1 MAAFK
6 AFNLAEDLPG
16 ISPGRCHIIEAEL
29 VDEIA
34 YVVPVYTG
42 PDLTLEEAECSIN
55 VFKDDMGP
63 DETLLHYAALQD
75 DLGAIKSI
83 LWNALTP
90 GVPPIEACCAR
101 GWTAVFFAAYAG
113 QAGAL
118 LALIKAGAVVTGRD
132 ERGRSALLAAQ
143 AREEQRPY
151 CKVIE
156 ILLAPGA
163 DINLLCEYSY
173 SPLQESL
180 ANSADLQG
188 FLLLRSGADVNLADV
203 SDQFTAMHLV
213 CAGPCEVFADDVLAA
228 ICALGADPNA
238 VTNQGETALHL
249 LVEQLDTFDMVKTLH
264 SFHPGLNF
272 SPRDNQFN
280 TPLHL
285 LPAEINETFGHLI
298 EQGADIEAKDKDGD
312 TPMHIFAVQSY
323 DDEAGLH
330 CLSLL
335 LLHGAEMDSVNAQG
349 ITPLVEA
356 CSIGNH
362 EAEELLRVE
371 YDKRA
376 QERDGPVWL

>member
-1 MAAFK
+1 MVAFK

-29 VDEIA
+29 VDELA

-42 PDLTLEEAECSIN
+42 PDLTLEEAECSVN
-55 VFKDDMGP
+55 VFEDDMGP
-63 DETLLHYAALQD
+63 GETLLHYAALQD
-75 DLGAIKSI
+75 DLGAINSI

-90 GVPPIEACCAR
+90 GVPPIEARCAR

-118 LALIKAGAVVTGRD
+118 LALIKAGAVVTG
-132 ERGRSALLAAQ
+132 
-143 AREEQRPY
+143 
-151 CKVIE
+151 
-156 ILLAPGA
+156 
-163 DINLLCEYSY
+163 
-173 SPLQESL
+173 
-180 ANSADLQG
+180 
-188 FLLLRSGADVNLADV
+188 ADVNLADV

-213 CAGPCEVFADDVLAA
+213 CAGSCEVFADDVLAA

-238 VTNQGETALHL
+238 VTNQGDTALHL

-298 EQGADIEAKDKDGD
+298 EQGADIEAKDKDED

-376 QERDGPVWL
+376 QERDVYTAFSMGLHKRLGVNSIVSSLNPEITRMVLAFLPGQRHTKMA